1 MKETTRKLEER
12 DEVLFLSSTRVMIF
26 GQGLSRISPL
36 GAPWPVYGPEGMD
49 TDVHII
55 EGSIQQSSLFL
66 FEHYLLEYVKK
77 E

>member
-1 MKETTRKLEER
+1 
-12 DEVLFLSSTRVMIF
+12 
-26 GQGLSRISPL
+26 
-36 GAPWPVYGPEGMD
+36 MD

-55 EGSIQQSSLFL
+55 EGSIQQSSLFH

>member
-1 MKETTRKLEER
+1 MVVIQDPLLMVASVR
-12 DEVLFLSSTRVMIF
+12 VGLFVTKGPI
-26 GQGLSRISPL
+26 
-36 GAPWPVYGPEGMD
+36 VYADVIQGMD
-49 TDVHII
+49 TYVHII